1 MAGIWQ
7 NRWAIAVCAGTFV
20 AFFFMGGMF
29 YASGVLFSELL
40 KPPCSD
46 HSPTNRSSTSYWNS
60 TEVTPTA
67 PSRLCSASEQ
77 TCIDCVHESSNDT
90 GSDCGGFGKGR
101 GSTAWITSAY
111 IAIGS
116 CCGAVAGVLTD
127 RFGCRPVAFT
137 GMIVLAVG
145 CFIASFAPSLLA
157 FVLSFSVLGGLGFG
171 LFYTSSIINVSQHW
185 KNHLALANGIAFSG
199 IGVGTVTFG
208 RLAHIVI
215 ERFNWR
221 GYLRFLGFAFTG
233 TALVT
238 LVFKEAEKEAPKK
251 KLISWS
257 LWKDPAFVLFML
269 GNFFSFLAI
278 TVPFVHMVRYALDLC
293 ICQTDADFLVTYV
306 GVGSICGR
314 LVIGFIGNHNRVKP
328 LILFEISM
336 LSCGIAII
344 LVPSVFS
351 SHRGLIAFML
361 IYGFC
366 GGALVSFVVVAVRS
380 VVSKD
385 ELAQAFGWTL
395 FIQGPPNAIAA
406 PIAGWLFDFTCSY
419 TSAFYLGGS
428 CFIASFIFL
437 CFIPCV
443 KKRSSQLPGSNQQMD
458 LDMKKYTSPAKL
470 QWTESSV

>member
-1 MAGIWQ
+1 MAGAWQ
-7 NRWAIAVCAGTFV
+7 NRWAIAVCAVAFV
-20 AFFFMGGMF
+20 AFFFLGGLF

-46 HSPTNRSSTSYWNS
+46 YAPTNGSGS
-60 TEVTPTA
+60 
-67 PSRLCSASEQ
+67 CSASEE
-77 TCIDCVHESSNDT
+77 TCNECVSSANESSN
-90 GSDCGGFGKGR
+90 GRRSDCGGFGEGR

-111 IAIGS
+111 IGIGS
-116 CCGAVAGVLTD
+116 FSGALAGVLND
-127 RFGCRPVAFT
+127 RFGSRPVAFAGAILT
-137 GMIVLAVG
+137 ALG
-145 CFIASFAPSLLA
+145 CFISSFTPSLLA
-157 FVLSFSVLGGLGFG
+157 FIPPYSIFGGMGFG
-171 LFYTSSIINVSQHW
+171 LLYTTSIIAVSQHW
-185 KNHLALANGIAFSG
+185 KNHQSLANGIAFTG
-199 IGVGTVTFG
+199 VGVGTASFG
-208 RLAHIVI
+208 RLAHFFI

-221 GYLRFLGFAFTG
+221 VYLRFMALFFVVTAFA
-233 TALVT
+233 T
-238 LVFKEAEKEAPKK
+238 LVFKKVEKNAPRK